1 MQCHGDQLCVF
12 LMNGETSHGGAHRLR
27 SLRGVLTSQQVFTD
41 ATLLDSVQATHRT
54 AYCGHSFLFPG

>member
-1 MQCHGDQLCVF
+1 MQCHGDKLNVF
-12 LMNGETSHGGAHRLR
+12 LMNGETSHGGPRRLR

-54 AYCGHSFLFPG
+54 T